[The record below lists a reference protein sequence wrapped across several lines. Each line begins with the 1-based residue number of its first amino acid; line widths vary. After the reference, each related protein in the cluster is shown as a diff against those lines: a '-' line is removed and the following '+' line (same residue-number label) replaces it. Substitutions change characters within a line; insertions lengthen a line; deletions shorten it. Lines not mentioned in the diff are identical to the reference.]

1 MDIYWTAWYFITTS
15 ITTIG
20 YGDIVGSTIV
30 EKLFIIFLLF
40 TGILLFT
47 MIQQRTGSLIE
58 EPTIKYMSQKAHDD
72 AIDFLFLIDDP
83 CPLAIDDDFYES
95 LAEFKV
101 RECEK
106 STWRAFSDNKFY

>member
-1 MDIYWTAWYFITTS
+1 VYWTAWYYVTTS

-20 YGDIVGSTIV
+20 YGDISGSTAP

-40 TGILLFT
+40 IGILIFT
-47 MIQQRTGSLIE
+47 IIQQRTRSLVK
-58 EPTIKYMSQKAHDD
+58 EPTMKFMVGKASDD

-95 LAEFKV
+95 LASYKM

-106 STWRAFSDNKFY
+106 STLQAFSHNRFYR